1 MHVDICHLALCLAT
15 SPLLEVGGRAHVALV
30 HFPIALVA
38 AALFFELVRLA
49 RRRTSPSPAALGCL
63 ALGLAGGLAA
73 IASGWLHAD
82 AEGLSGS
89 PAVEWHRWTAIVSIA
104 AVLLTLGLALAGLKE
119 TAVSVRRLSVV
130 FLVLAVALV
139 SLAGHQG
146 GELVWGKGYL
156 LAPLK
161 RAAAATDSL
170 PVAPELSIEPSAG
183 PVSFARDLAPIFAA
197 ACIECHGPDKQSG
210 KLRLDTYQHL
220 SASPYFDEI
229 VVPGMPELSSL
240 HERITLPQ
248 SHADFMPKRGVPLPA
263 EHVELIRQWIEQGAS
278 PSASAIPARDHITHV
293 VHEASL
299 HTKPADPTQPWWHDA
314 TFYQIFV
321 RSFADS
327 TTGPLAGDGIGDL
340 RGLIERLDYLN
351 DGDPTT
357 STDLG
362 VSGLWLLPI
371 NPSPSYHGY
380 DVTDY
385 RGVNPQYGTHEDL
398 RELLAECHKRGIRV
412 IIDLVINH
420 CSSQHPWFLEAID
433 PNSDKHDW
441 FVWRDEPLT
450 GPGAPNHTVW
460 HDRQKRRN
468 NKVYYGFFYHGMPD
482 FNLRSPSAT
491 AAIHDFSRYW
501 LADIGIDGLRLD
513 AIKHLIEDGVV
524 FENTAETI
532 AWLEDY
538 RAAMHRA
545 APEAFLV
552 GEIWA
557 STEQVQRYIPGGV
570 DSAFE
575 FDIAFAIAEALN
587 SAKAAP
593 LAAALKKAYNA
604 YGSGIYSTFI
614 GNHDMDRVR
623 SRLGNS
629 IERARAAASIQFT
642 MPGVPFIYY
651 GEEIGMIGTKPDP
664 DLRTPMQ
671 WTSEPEKAGFS
682 NVNPWRAPNPDTP
695 NVNVAVQ
702 TDDPQ
707 SLLSH
712 YRTLIRLRQAT
723 PALAVG
729 DFMLASASSPQV
741 LAFTRTHQ
749 HQTVL
754 VIINLSDQALEGVT
768 IKPHDSVLA
777 CAGPLR
783 DVLASATVNP
793 RQGQDTW
800 TPIASL
806 APYACHVIVCRSE

>member
-1 MHVDICHLALCLAT
+1 MHVDTCHVALCLAT

-38 AALFFELVRLA
+38 AALVFEVARLA
-49 RRRTSPSPAALGCL
+49 RRRSSPSPAALGCL

-89 PAVEWHRWTAIVSIA
+89 PSVEWHRWTAIVSIA
-104 AVLLTLGLALAGLKE
+104 AVLLTLGLALAGRKE

-130 FLVLAVALV
+130 FLAFAAALV
-139 SLAGHQG
+139 TLAGHQG
-146 GELVWGKGYL
+146 SELVWGKGYL

-161 RAAAATDSL
+161 RAAPAPESL
-170 PVAPELSIEPSAG
+170 PIAPEPAAQSPVG
-183 PVSFARDLAPIFAA
+183 PVSFTRDLQPIFAA

-210 KLRLDTYQHL
+210 KLRLDTYEHL
-220 SASPYFDEI
+220 AASPYFSE
-229 VVPGMPELSSL
+229 VVAPGLPAFSTL
-240 HERITLPQ
+240 HERITLPAD
-248 SHADFMPKRGVPLPA
+248 HADFMPKRGVPLPA

-278 PSASAIPARDHITHV
+278 PNASAFPTHIPSAHDVR
-293 VHEASL
+293 EASL
-299 HTKPADPTQPWWHDA
+299 HTHYANAAQPWWHDA
-314 TFYQIFV
+314 VFYQIFV

-351 DGDPTT
+351 DGNPST

-398 RELLAECHKRGIRV
+398 RELLVECHKRGIRV

-420 CSSQHPWFLEAID
+420 CSSQHPWFQEAID
-433 PNSDKHDW
+433 PASDKHDW

-460 HDRQKRRN
+460 HDRQKHRN

-482 FNLRSPSAT
+482 FNLRSPAAT

-538 RAAMHRA
+538 RRAMRSA

-557 STEQVQRYIPGGV
+557 STEQVQRYIPGAV

-587 SAKAAP
+587 TAQAAP
-593 LAAALKKAYNA
+593 LAAALKKAYVA

-629 IERARAAASIQFT
+629 LERARAAASIQFT

-682 NVNPWRAPNPDTP
+682 NAKPWRAANPDTTSL
-695 NVNVAVQ
+695 NVAVQ

-712 YRTLIRLRQAT
+712 YRTLIRMRQAT

-729 DFMLASASSPQV
+729 DFTLAITSSPQV
-741 LAFTRTHQ
+741 LAFTRSCKGQ
-749 HQTVL
+749 SVL
-754 VIINLSDQALEGVT
+754 VIINLSDQTLEGVT
-768 IKPHDSVLA
+768 IKPHDSMPA

-783 DVLASATVNP
+783 DVLASATVSP
-793 RQGQDTW
+793 RQGQETW

-806 APYACHVIVCRSE
+806 APYTCHVIMCRSE